1 MIFSMLDVIVLRIA
15 TYFLHNKVYLFH
27 FQVNY
32 VVHDALCHLNMLT
45 KLIEIESCFRRKRML
60 NIAVK
65 VNG

>member
-15 TYFLHNKVYLFH
+15 TYFLHNEINLFH